1 MNYLLVASSIF
12 HNMFGMN
19 QFYLG
24 NLIPSLLVSDKP
36 APYGFDTSIEGLSSQ
51 QFSVGIFYFLVLAIF
66 VFVGIVFMF
75 MLKGKASKKNVSNGE
90 GVKEKGSNL
99 KKGEMVL
106 FAWLLFG
113 VVVAIIFGAAQM
125 LDGYLF

>member
-1 MNYLLVASSIF
+1 MNLLLVDTRCF
-12 HNMFGMN
+12 LNMFEFMHMN
-19 QFYLG
+19 MG
-24 NLIPSLLVSDKP
+24 NFISPLLVSDRP

-51 QFSVGIFYFLVLAIF
+51 QFSVGIFYFLVLAIL

-75 MLKGKASKKNVSNGE
+75 MLKGRKPSEDKAAESKAPK
-90 GVKEKGSNL
+90 L
-99 KKGEMVL
+99 KKGEMIL
-106 FAWLLFG
+106 FAWLLLG

>member
-1 MNYLLVASSIF
+1 MNLLLVAASCF
-12 HNMFGMN
+12 LNMFEFIRINM
-19 QFYLG
+19 G
-24 NLIPSLLVSDKP
+24 NLISPLLVSDRP

-51 QFSVGIFYFLVLAIF
+51 QFSVGIFYFLVLAIL

-75 MLKGKASKKNVSNGE
+75 MLKGRKPSKDKATESKAPK
-90 GVKEKGSNL
+90 L

-106 FAWLLFG
+106 FAWLLLG

>member
-1 MNYLLVASSIF
+1 MNLLLAATSYCSKIF
-12 HNMFGMN
+12 ETMN
-19 QFYLG
+19 IYAG
-24 NLIPSLLVSDKP
+24 DLIPRLLVSDKP

-51 QFSVGIFYFLVLAIF
+51 QFSVGIFYFLVLAIL
-66 VFVGIVFMF
+66 VFVGIIFMF
-75 MLKGKASKKNVSNGE
+75 MLKGKKPS
-90 GVKEKGSNL
+90 KEKESEGKTPRL

-106 FAWLLFG
+106 FVWLLLG

>member
-1 MNYLLVASSIF
+1 MNLLLAATNF
-12 HNMFGMN
+12 CLNLFETMNMYTGD
-19 QFYLG
+19 
-24 NLIPSLLVSDKP
+24 LIPHLLVSDKP

-51 QFSVGIFYFLVLAIF
+51 QFSVGIFYFLVLAIL

-75 MLKGKASKKNVSNGE
+75 MLKGKKPSKENESE
-90 GVKEKGSNL
+90 GKAPRL

-106 FAWLLFG
+106 FVWLLLG